1 MVILKACRLG
11 HWWSRH
17 SYPLPCPDVDKTN
30 AVTGRAGSAGMTPP
44 SGCPCGLL
52 AKLVVGT
59 SPLTPLPY
67 LDVDAEDVEKE
78 DSFLRVAEE
87 NVRLVGGDYFL
98 SG

>member
-44 SGCPCGLL
+44 SGCPCGML
-52 AKLVVGT
+52 AKLVVALAHL
-59 SPLTPLPY
+59 PPLPY
-67 LDVDAEDVEKE
+67 RDVDAEDVVTG
-78 DSFLRVAEE
+78 DSFLRVGVE
-87 NVRLVGGDYFL
+87 NVSCGGL
-98 SG
+98 ML